1 MNSVNRRH
9 LGSIILAAGATASL
23 AGCGVSASAI
33 VSKAESLSATIVTD
47 VATLTNQFAIV
58 KGIGEVALAALSV
71 TDPAAAGIITDGIT
85 LIDGY
90 VSAGTATVSANAAA
104 VISTTTAILAAAAPA
119 ITAVAN
125 QS

>member
-1 MNSVNRRH
+1 MTDLNRRH
-9 LGSIILAAGATASL
+9 LGSIILAAGATAGL
-23 AGCGVSASAI
+23 AGCGATASAI
-33 VSKAESLSATIVTD
+33 VSKAENISATVVTD

-58 KGIGEVALAALSV
+58 KGIGQVALAALSV

-104 VISTTTAILAAAAPA
+104 VISTTTAILAAAAPVVSV
-119 ITAVAN
+119 IAN
-125 QS
+125 AT